1 MAFHVTQC
9 PGCDST
15 FNTNARIL
23 QLAQG
28 KVRCGACL
36 TVFEA
41 AEHFISINDAD
52 ADEDAS
58 VFVGDHP
65 SDYFNPSQFITRSA
79 LTAPDPVDEPTLAIE
94 SEPEPELEP
103 ESGFDSLLD
112 ARMSGLVA
120 VRDDETLFSLINGP
134 AAETESTPD
143 TFSTADSEVTAARE
157 VAEDSKVTADTLD
170 YGSDEADFHEAV
182 AAELDSEFD
191 DTGYPEK
198 SWQAVVALAAEAPA
212 TSLEHAQEFQLLDSH
227 PEADITA
234 ACGVES
240 VAAHSETLLHDIPP
254 PDELGAATLQ
264 FELGQNGAATQSEQ
278 PEAEPWAA
286 SLHEFAPADDFQIV
300 GPSSELT
307 LVKTKA
313 DKEQPAAVA
322 VDALF
327 QELHPP
333 EDFQF
338 VESPFE
344 LASVEAETDREQP
357 AAVTVDALLQELHSP
372 ADFQFVESP
381 FELAPV
387 EAEADTEQPAAVTVD
402 ALLQELSSPADV
414 EFVESPFELA
424 PVATEADREQPAAVA
439 VDALRQELSPRE
451 DFQFLESPIDSAHTE
466 TEFAFGQPASE
477 AVAALTQEFTLL
489 EDSPIM
495 ESPSNP
501 AQTESVL
508 SSELP
513 AEITAEVVTDE
524 LSRLDEYREQAAL
537 LELSQP
543 ETESS
548 PESLATQTRPDHS
561 PPISAPLAPEEIRL
575 HASFSLYYA
584 APSPPEPELPDQDLT
599 PIQDSNEEATANVLV
614 EEKVSTQSAA
624 LPLLVESAATPL
636 DNTAEDELPI
646 AAEPDAV
653 STDAPTATLSS
664 TLKSEPLE
672 QISVQAVAT
681 EIAAS
686 PEPESATSSAIEILS
701 ESGQETET
709 EFFHESRSTHEF
721 ELIDLDQF
729 DEVDIKLGDGLD
741 WEDAE
746 QESPLAD
753 VDNAAAGSSIAAD
766 LPPAPITK
774 PAAPALKITTGKPA
788 EQPTQAEPDDST
800 ETIRARAFRAVLEDD
815 EALEALPAE
824 SRKAIGRALPPVEL
838 ISGRER
844 QWGQRIALFF
854 VGVLLAAV
862 LAAQFLWQRLPIFS
876 RTAEW
881 RPVYEFACQF
891 IACELPVYSEISAI
905 RSDNLVV
912 RSHPTTSN
920 ALTVS
925 LSFRNTARFP
935 QPFPVVILSFNS
947 ATDAVIALRE
957 FAPNEYLDI
966 DLRDMTMM
974 PVMSP
979 LQIELNVMDPGDDAV
994 NYTIAF
1000 RRP

>member
-36 TVFEA
+36 TVFQA
-41 AEHFISINDAD
+41 AEHFVSINDEH

-79 LTAPDPVDEPTLAIE
+79 LTAPVPIDDPTSEI
-94 SEPEPELEP
+94 EPEPELEP

-120 VRDDETLFSLINGP
+120 VRDDETGSSLLDGP

-143 TFSTADSEVTAARE
+143 TFSTAYSEVTADA
-157 VAEDSKVTADTLD
+157 LD
-170 YGSDEADFHEAV
+170 DGNDEAEFHEAV

-191 DTGYPEK
+191 DTGHPEE
-198 SWQAVVALAAEAPA
+198 SRHAVAELAAEAPA
-212 TSLEHAQEFQLLDSH
+212 TSLEHPQEFELLDSH
-227 PEADITA
+227 PEPDITA
-234 ACGVES
+234 ACSVES
-240 VAAHSETLLHDIPP
+240 VAAHSEALLHDIPP
-254 PDELGAATLQ
+254 PDELGAAESL
-264 FELGQNGAATQSEQ
+264 FELEQHGAAQSVRLA
-278 PEAEPWAA
+278 AEPWAT
-286 SLHEFAPADDFQIV
+286 SLQEFAPADDSQIV
-300 GPSSELT
+300 EPSSE
-307 LVKTKA
+307 
-313 DKEQPAAVA
+313 
-322 VDALF
+322 
-327 QELHPP
+327 
-333 EDFQF
+333 
-338 VESPFE
+338 S
-344 LASVEAETDREQP
+344 
-357 AAVTVDALLQELHSP
+357 
-372 ADFQFVESP
+372 
-381 FELAPV
+381 APV
-387 EAEADTEQPAAVTVD
+387 EA
-402 ALLQELSSPADV
+402 
-414 EFVESPFELA
+414 
-424 PVATEADREQPAAVA
+424 EADREQPAAVA
-439 VDALRQELSPRE
+439 VDALRQELSPPE

-466 TEFAFGQPASE
+466 TEFAFGQPAPE
-477 AVAALTQEFTLL
+477 AVAALTQEFTML
-489 EDSPIM
+489 EDSPFM
-495 ESPSNP
+495 KSPSNP
-501 AQTESVL
+501 VQTESVL

-513 AEITAEVVTDE
+513 AEITAEVMTGE

-537 LELSQP
+537 LELSHP
-543 ETESS
+543 ETESA
-548 PESLATQTRPDHS
+548 PESLATLTHLDHS
-561 PPISAPLAPEEIRL
+561 PAISAPLAPEAIRL
-575 HASFSLYYA
+575 HASFSLYYST
-584 APSPPEPELPDQDLT
+584 PSPPEPELPERDLA
-599 PIQDSNEEATANVLV
+599 PIQDSNEEATADVLV
-614 EEKVSTQSAA
+614 EEKISTQSAA
-624 LPLLVESAATPL
+624 LPLLEESAAIPL
-636 DNTAEDELPI
+636 EITAENELPI
-646 AAEPDAV
+646 AAEPDAA

-664 TLKSEPLE
+664 TLESEPIE
-672 QISVQAVAT
+672 TVSVQAEAT

-686 PEPESATSSAIEILS
+686 PQPENETSSAIEILS
-701 ESGQETET
+701 ESAQQTET
-709 EFFHESRSTHEF
+709 EFLNESPSTHEF

-741 WEDAE
+741 WDDAE
-746 QESPLAD
+746 QESPLED
-753 VDNAAAGSSIAAD
+753 VDNATAGSSIAAD

-774 PAAPALKITTGKPA
+774 PSSPALKITTGKPA
-788 EQPTQAEPDDST
+788 EQPTNAEPDDST

-824 SRKAIGRALPPVEL
+824 SRKAIGWALPPVEL
-838 ISGRER
+838 ISGREG

-876 RTAEW
+876 RIAEW
-881 RPVYEFACQF
+881 RQVYEFACHF

-912 RSHPTTSN
+912 CSHPTMSN

-925 LSFRNTARFP
+925 LSFKNTARFP

-966 DLRDMTMM
+966 GLRDMTMM

-994 NYTIAF
+994 NYTVAF